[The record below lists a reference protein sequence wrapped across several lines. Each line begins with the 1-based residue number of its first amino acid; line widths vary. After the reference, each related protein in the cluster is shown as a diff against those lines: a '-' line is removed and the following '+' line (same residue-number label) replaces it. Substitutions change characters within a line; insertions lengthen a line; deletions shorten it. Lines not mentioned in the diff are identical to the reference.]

1 MGPRHLRERADQE
14 DGKLIQLV
22 DLFCKNINRQGSGGI
37 FELRVCSYMRGK
49 LAHSIGCAQLHR
61 CEFALIPFSLG
72 GACSN
77 SWCSASLTQTQDHIV
92 MSSQTVLLALHLIGL
107 AFGIGAST
115 ILDLRTLRL
124 LYGRP
129 VSEQDLAFAEV
140 LSTFVR
146 IGLLLLLI
154 SGLGLLLRLWLSDP
168 ALLANP
174 KLHAK
179 LMIVGMLTLNGFLI
193 ERIALPLLRR
203 QCGRPLFEGVCYR
216 TQVAVLAM
224 GVVSA
229 TSWYLPFL
237 LGIARELNFGPSA
250 LTILSAYLALICLGV
265 VVTLAWRSMHY
276 RPSDQAAIPRP
287 SPFGRLVVAD
297 NWNGAP
303 PPSVSFRSSA
313 LSSSARAIPAKKR
326 LEHIPEKLVP
336 VFRKG
341 YAPLNHL

>member
-1 MGPRHLRERADQE
+1 
-14 DGKLIQLV
+14 
-22 DLFCKNINRQGSGGI
+22 
-37 FELRVCSYMRGK
+37 
-49 LAHSIGCAQLHR
+49 
-61 CEFALIPFSLG
+61 
-72 GACSN
+72 
-77 SWCSASLTQTQDHIV
+77 

-179 LMIVGMLTLNGFLI
+179 LTIVGMLTLNGFLI
-193 ERIALPLLRR
+193 ETIALPLLRR

-265 VVTLAWRSMHY
+265 VAALAWRFVHY
-276 RPSDQAAIPRP
+276 RPPGQAAITRHPGVRP
-287 SPFGRLVVAD
+287 AAADDWSGR
-297 NWNGAP
+297 
-303 PPSVSFRSSA
+303 SA
-313 LSSSARAIPAKKR
+313 VGLFAVSSSARATPASSARNEGSTKFSEHRCAHSDAIDRHRDPTDAGGRWHAAPQLLTLLRKASECHGTPRVREQSR
-326 LEHIPEKLVP
+326 LTT
-336 VFRKG
+336 R
-341 YAPLNHL
+341 